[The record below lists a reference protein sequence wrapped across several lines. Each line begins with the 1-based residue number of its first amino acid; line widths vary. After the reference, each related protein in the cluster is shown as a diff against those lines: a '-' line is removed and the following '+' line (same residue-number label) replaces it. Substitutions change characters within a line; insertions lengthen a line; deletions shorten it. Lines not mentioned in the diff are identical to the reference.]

1 MSALAPALLALA
13 WLAHFASGERV
24 VSQLAAAQADRPAL
38 HLEAALS
45 AADRNAPKRLEID
58 LHPELGMRI
67 ADDRGRRWLLRRG
80 RMVAGTEL
88 PAPPWLPDLEILA
101 LRHESDLRA
110 WLGGVG
116 IDPSANEL
124 ARCGQSECYVLGMR
138 QSLAQLWV
146 DKRTLEVRRI
156 ILPGRGPV
164 DLEEWQAFEKLRFPA
179 RIEIASGASTS
190 TLAVQSVALAPGW
203 VPADFSEMWVE
214 AAPASEGR

>member
-1 MSALAPALLALA
+1 VSALAPALLALA

-38 HLEAALS
+38 QIEAALS
-45 AADRNAPKRLEID
+45 AADRGAPKRLAID

-67 ADDRGRRWLLRRG
+67 ADDRGQRWLMRRG
-80 RMVAGTEL
+80 RLVAGTIT

-101 LRHESDLRA
+101 LRHESALYG

-116 IDPSANEL
+116 IDTSANEL
-124 ARCGQSECYVLGMR
+124 ARCGASECYVLGTR

-156 ILPGRGPV
+156 ILPGRGPI
-164 DLEEWQAFEKLRFPA
+164 DLEEWQLFEKLRFPA

-190 TLAVQSVALAPGW
+190 TLAVQSAVVAPAF